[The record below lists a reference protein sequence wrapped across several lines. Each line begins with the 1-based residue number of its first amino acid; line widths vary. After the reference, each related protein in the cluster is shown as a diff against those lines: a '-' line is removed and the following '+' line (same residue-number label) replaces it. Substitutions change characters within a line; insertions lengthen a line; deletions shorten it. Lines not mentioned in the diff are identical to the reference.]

1 MKLPRLKKGLFGYT
15 ESSVRDY
22 IERVD
27 EEIKAKV
34 GFFTD
39 ENTSLRQEC
48 ADLQR
53 ALADVK
59 EKNAALSEEKNR
71 LDTEKEELEQRCKV
85 LSVRLD
91 TQERLASETGSA
103 KKDCEKEQGEL
114 ADILIEAKKF

>member
-34 GFFTD
+34 GFLTD

-48 ADLQR
+48 ADLQK

-59 EKNAALSEEKNR
+59 GKRTVSIPKKRSWNSAVRCFPSALIRKNASR
-71 LDTEKEELEQRCKV
+71 R
-85 LSVRLD
+85 R
-91 TQERLASETGSA
+91 
-103 KKDCEKEQGEL
+103 
-114 ADILIEAKKF
+114 